1 MIEGRARTLA
11 GRAAIVTGGLRGIGW
26 AVSQGF
32 AALGANVAI
41 FDRDE
46 AGAPAVLAAQQAASA
61 LGVELLYVACDV
73 TGEDDV
79 RRSVA
84 LVGERFGSI
93 DSLVNNVGVGA
104 PPRPIEEVTLEE
116 WRRIMD
122 LNLLSMFLC
131 SRAVAPVM
139 KRQGRGTIVNLS
151 SQAGRSK
158 SEIGNL
164 PYACAKAG
172 VLGFT
177 RQLANELAPF
187 GVRVNAV
194 APGLTLSERVETR
207 LSALEASKRQELAA
221 AVPLGRLG
229 DPGEIAEAI
238 LFLATD
244 ASSYVTGATLD
255 VNGGRFMM

>member
-1 MIEGRARTLA
+1 
-11 GRAAIVTGGLRGIGW
+11 
-26 AVSQGF
+26 
-32 AALGANVAI
+32 
-41 FDRDE
+41 
-46 AGAPAVLAAQQAASA
+46 
-61 LGVELLYVACDV
+61 
-73 TGEDDV
+73 
-79 RRSVA
+79 
-84 LVGERFGSI
+84 
-93 DSLVNNVGVGA
+93 
-104 PPRPIEEVTLEE
+104 
-116 WRRIMD
+116 
-122 LNLLSMFLC
+122 
-131 SRAVAPVM
+131 M

-194 APGLTLSERVETR
+194 APGLTLSERVEVR
-207 LSALEASKRQELAA
+207 LSALEADRRKEFST

-238 LFLATD
+238 LFLSTD

>member
-1 MIEGRARTLA
+1 MTGTSDGSMKGRT
-11 GRAAIVTGGLRGIGW
+11 AIVTGGLRGIGW
-26 AVSQGF
+26 AVARGF
-32 AALGANVAI
+32 ADRGAKVSI
-41 FDRDE
+41 IDRDPADAQQVTTAQNE
-46 AGAPAVLAAQQAASA
+46 IEAAGAA
-61 LGVELLYVACDV
+61 LLYIQADV
-73 TGEDDV
+73 TSEAEV
-79 RRSVA
+79 RSLVA
-84 LVGERFGSI
+84 RVIDRFGAV
-93 DSLVNNVGVGA
+93 DALVNNVGVGA
-104 PPRPIEEVTLEE
+104 PPKPIEQVSVDE
-116 WRRIMD
+116 WTKVVNQNI
-122 LNLLSMFLC
+122 LSAFLC
-131 SRAVAPVM
+131 SREVAPHM
-139 KRQGRGTIVNLS
+139 KRQRRGTIVNMS

-194 APGLTLSERVETR
+194 APGLTLSERVEVR
-207 LSALEASKRQELAA
+207 LSAMEEPQRKEFSA

-229 DPGEIAEAI
+229 EPREIADAI
-238 LFLATD
+238 LFLSTD